1 MTPLDARMLEL
12 WQQNRRDPLF
22 VAFAYRREALDHL
35 HTKWSAEARMGH
47 PEYDEGDLRLVAERA
62 ERDRRHWLR
71 LAINIVQ
78 DAKERRHAA

>member
-1 MTPLDARMLEL
+1 
-12 WQQNRRDPLF
+12 
-22 VAFAYRREALDHL
+22 
-35 HTKWSAEARMGH
+35 MGH